1 MDLNLFIDKREIK
14 VLLPNLVAP
23 KTIDKFCEY
32 LREIKTIIFLILYIS
47 HQPRQSCLSVGKQFL
62 NCYNFITIISKITII
77 FI

>member
-32 LREIKTIIFLILYIS
+32 LREIKTIIFLIQYIS
-47 HQPRQSCLSVGKQFL
+47 HQPRQSCLSVGKTVFKL
-62 NCYNFITIISKITII
+62 L
-77 FI
+77 

>member
-32 LREIKTIIFLILYIS
+32 LREIKTIIF
-47 HQPRQSCLSVGKQFL
+47 KFDK
-62 NCYNFITIISKITII
+62 KIEKWES
-77 FI
+77 FHALCDWEK